1 MHMYATLVQTEVDG
15 TWCSTYLYLTVSLP
29 ALTLTLN
36 IHNLVN
42 SSLEH
47 ALFILQISWKPLI
60 ASC

>member
-47 ALFILQISWKPLI
+47 ALFILQIS
-60 ASC
+60 